1 MLLPPGHNRHSPRK
15 PVPGNPAPAGG
26 GPAQIQPPGWTAP
39 PLVQKSKA
47 NLDILFLRHFV
58 VEASG
63 EAVANDYNSVF
74 SRLVLCKTFRLEED
88 GKVCSH
94 HTNMIHL
101 SGGKSL
107 YISKIIKGLEP
118 GGVAVS
124 MCSPCSA
131 DP

>member
-15 PVPGNPAPAGG
+15 PVPGNPALAGG

-47 NLDILFLRHFV
+47 NLDILFSRHFV

-88 GKVCSH
+88 GKVCTPHQSLQ
-94 HTNMIHL
+94 TNMIFI
-101 SGGKSL
+101 
-107 YISKIIKGLEP
+107 YIQDAVTGLEP
-118 GGVAVS
+118 GGVALS
-124 MCSPCSA
+124 MCSPSTA